1 MKITNMITDVNT
13 KYQLSNT
20 PRTSRR
26 NIEKLRKPKNASGR
40 LRQTQKQTETQAG
53 RQAGRQTDNTDKQ
66 SRYTNTQ
73 RHGHIGRQ
81 TDRQTDTVRRDIHT
95 NRADIQTHRDTDT

>member
-1 MKITNMITDVNT
+1 MITDVNT

-40 LRQTQKQTETQAG
+40 LRQTQKQTER

-66 SRYTNTQ
+66 SRYTDTQ

-81 TDRQTDTVRRDIHT
+81 TDKQTRTVQRDIHT
-95 NRADIQTHRDTDT
+95 NREDI